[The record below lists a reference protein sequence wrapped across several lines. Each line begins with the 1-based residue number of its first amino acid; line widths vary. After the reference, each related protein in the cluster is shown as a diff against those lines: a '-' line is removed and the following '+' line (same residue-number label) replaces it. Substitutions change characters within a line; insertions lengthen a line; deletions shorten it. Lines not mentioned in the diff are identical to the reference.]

1 MCRADL
7 TDIEIKLNWAI
18 AHTEKL
24 GPKVGA
30 FFEGNARWTLERESN
45 GKYRSKR
52 PAPARFWRLKKTVK
66 RT

>member
-24 GPKVGA
+24 GPKIGA
-30 FFEGNARWTLERESN
+30 FFEGNVSGPIIQDNPDGDGRHYVFDIAGPIPGR
-45 GKYRSKR
+45 G
-52 PAPARFWRLKKTVK
+52 
-66 RT
+66 